1 MNNVGFKVDIIWSEF
16 GYSETLY
23 SWFSTICYRL
33 ENSKWGSRFPVV
45 MNNFYYDEKNGVKF
59 EDLEKFKNELKTIK
73 DEFSNLPIKDAIW
86 SFEENIYNVP
96 NNKPNL
102 NYNADNLSNFYVNT
116 GMNTIYKIFEKVFER
131 MLFFKAN
138 CIIVEEKALLK

>member
-1 MNNVGFKVDIIWSEF
+1 MKNVGFKIYSDWMEF

-33 ENSKWGSRFPVV
+33 ENSKWGSRFPIV
-45 MNNFYYDEKNGVKF
+45 MNNLYYDEKNGVKF

-73 DEFSNLPIKDAIW
+73 NELSKLSIKDAIW
-86 SFEENIYNVP
+86 SFEENICNVP

-102 NYNADNLSNFYVNT
+102 NHNADNLSNFYVNIRMKNIYDIFDILIED
-116 GMNTIYKIFEKVFER
+116 MNYYKT
-131 MLFFKAN
+131 N
-138 CIIVEEKALLK
+138 CIIVEEN

>member
-73 DEFSNLPIKDAIW
+73 DEFSKLSVKDAIW

>member
-1 MNNVGFKVDIIWSEF
+1 MNNVGFKVDSIWSEF

-59 EDLEKFKNELKTIK
+59 EDLEEFKNELKTIENELSK
-73 DEFSNLPIKDAIW
+73 LPVKDAIW

>member
-1 MNNVGFKVDIIWSEF
+1 MKNVGFKIYSDWMEF

-59 EDLEKFKNELKTIK
+59 EDLEEFKNELKTIENELSKLPVK
-73 DEFSNLPIKDAIW
+73 DVIW